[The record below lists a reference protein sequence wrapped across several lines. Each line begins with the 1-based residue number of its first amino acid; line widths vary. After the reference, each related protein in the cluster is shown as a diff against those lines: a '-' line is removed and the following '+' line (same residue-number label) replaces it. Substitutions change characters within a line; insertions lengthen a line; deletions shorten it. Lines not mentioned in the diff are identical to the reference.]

1 MTRLLFPPALLLLA
15 LATLTWCFPTTRH
28 IATRQLGAPPLNDPL
43 NVSRP
48 ANYSEYDPE
57 TWTLGTHTF
66 LPNEW
71 QVQPYVANG
80 YHGSRLT
87 AEGIGYWVCS
97 LSIVWYA
104 HTH

>member
-1 MTRLLFPPALLLLA
+1 MTRLLFGPALLLLA
-15 LATLTWCFPTTRH
+15 LATLTWCFPTAH
-28 IATRQLGAPPLNDPL
+28 IATRQLGAPPLTDPL

-87 AEGIGYWVCS
+87 AEGIGYWV
-97 LSIVWYA
+97 
-104 HTH
+104 